1 MFDPYAVLEVS
12 PTATQTE
19 ITHAYRLH
27 LRNYHPDTRSPLPN
41 NGADERLRHILAA
54 YALLRDPTRRA
65 DYDRTAGPA
74 PTHPGPIQISVTGDY
89 IEQQPRLWAG
99 PVRWRPG

>member
-19 ITHAYRLH
+19 ITHAYRLR
-27 LRNYHPDTRSPLPN
+27 LRSFHPDTRSPLPS
-41 NGADERLRHILAA
+41 NGADERLRQILAA

-65 DYDRTAGPA
+65 DYDRTAAPA
-74 PTHPGPIQISVTGDY
+74 STHTGLIQIPVIHDY
-89 IEQQPRLWAG
+89 IEQQPPLWAG